1 MDVEGDEDALEMI
14 VQTGTVEIL
23 QQYLDDAGAKLANP
37 RRPRV
42 PVC

>member
-23 QQYLDDAGAKLANP
+23 QQYSTN
-37 RRPRV
+37 R
-42 PVC
+42 